1 MSTQVISSPA
11 IVMSR
16 LVQYNGLYSVQW
28 LLVSWAYVSPGDQ
41 QTQSF
46 SFKRNDFIYIQIWWR
61 KYWKWKYAIKTCLF
75 PCFFKPI
82 KSQRSRSS
90 TAHAFGKLVFIISL
104 WCNKTVE
111 WLNSKFACWMRYL
124 TPASYTENCS
134 IQYPLNSEVSL
145 QIMLRRIL
153 DSEVTVTNN

>member
-1 MSTQVISSPA
+1 
-11 IVMSR
+11 MSR

-46 SFKRNDFIYIQIWWR
+46 SFKRNDFIYIQNWWR
-61 KYWKWKYAIKTCLF
+61 KYWKWKDAIKTCLV

-90 TAHAFGKLVFIISL
+90 VDLTAHAFGKLVFIISL
-104 WCNKTVE
+104 WCNETVD
-111 WLNSKFACWMRYL
+111 WLNSKFACRIRYL
-124 TPASYTENCS
+124 TENCC

-153 DSEVTVTNN
+153 DSESGIRNQESLFGQTTTNCK